1 MMGQID
7 RRSGGFTLVELL
19 LTVTVMTIL
28 VLLAAPSF
36 NEATLGSKLSAYAN
50 RLVASA
56 YLARGEAIKR
66 NALITLCV
74 STDGSTC
81 ATAGGW
87 EQGWIVRCPSTTSTS
102 VTCTT
107 GGSSAIIFQYQ
118 PALPAGFKIGTATAN
133 QRSLVFY
140 PTGVDPRT
148 QAVLTVCRNAPLG
161 KQERQVR
168 IGATGGA
175 SVKTTTTGTCT

>member
-1 MMGQID
+1 MMGHGN
-7 RRSGGFTLVELL
+7 RHSSGFTLVELL
-19 LTVTVMTIL
+19 VTVAVMMIL
-28 VLLAAPSF
+28 VLLAAPSL
-36 NEATLGSKLSAYAN
+36 NDATLGSKLSAYAN

-56 YLARGEAIKR
+56 YLARGQAIKR

-74 STDGSTC
+74 SSDGSTC
-81 ATAGGW
+81 ATADGW
-87 EQGWIVRCPSTTSTS
+87 EQGWIVSCPSNDG

-107 GGSSAIIFQYQ
+107 GGTSAIIFHYQ
-118 PALPAGFKIGTATAN
+118 TALPAGFKVSTDTAN
-133 QRSLVFY
+133 QRSVVFY

-161 KQERQVR
+161 KLERQVR

-175 SVKTTTTGTCT
+175 SVKATTTGACP